1 MSKRGKH
8 TKGRHL
14 GESSRSTQLRVAHS
28 LLMGALVAFA
38 LLVVAIPLATGG
50 EWRTV
55 QTGSM
60 EPAISSGDV
69 VLVTSDN
76 PVEIGD
82 VIAFSDPLQPD
93 RDILHRVVDIS
104 DQGLLTTKGDANDVD
119 DPWQIS
125 PSEVI
130 GTQSLSIPKIG
141 LLVQTAS
148 TDLGIF
154 FFLFLPASFILVNE
168 SRVWYRYVRYGP
180 EAFEPLATGR
190 HIAPRGKH
198 LAGPA

>member
-1 MSKRGKH
+1 MS
-8 TKGRHL
+8 
-14 GESSRSTQLRVAHS
+14 V
-28 LLMGALVAFA
+28 LVALA

-60 EPAISSGDV
+60 EPIISPGDV
-69 VLVTSDN
+69 VLVTSDDA
-76 PVEIGD
+76 VEIGD
-82 VIAFSDPLQPD
+82 VIAFPDPLQPE
-93 RDILHRVVDIS
+93 RDILHRVVDI
-104 DQGLLTTKGDANDVD
+104 DQGMLATKGDANDLD

-125 PSEVI
+125 PSTVI
-130 GTQSLSIPKIG
+130 GTQSLSIPRIG

-180 EAFEPLATGR
+180 EAFDAQVTGR

>member
-1 MSKRGKH
+1 
-8 TKGRHL
+8 
-14 GESSRSTQLRVAHS
+14 
-28 LLMGALVAFA
+28 MGALVAFA
-38 LLVVAIPLATGG
+38 LLIVAVPLATNG

-60 EPAISSGDV
+60 EPVISAGDV
-69 VLVTSDN
+69 VLVTPDAT
-76 PVEIGD
+76 VEIGD
-82 VIAFSDPLQPD
+82 VIAFPDPVQPE
-93 RDILHRVVDIS
+93 RDILHRVVDIHAG
-104 DQGLLTTKGDANDVD
+104 GLLATKGDANDLN
-119 DPWQIS
+119 DPWQVS

-130 GTQSLSIPKIG
+130 GIQSFSIPKIG

-180 EAFEPLATGR
+180 EAFEQLATGR

-198 LAGPA
+198 LAEAT